1 MKKISLVAFFVSF
14 SLFSQENL
22 KTKHISVYSNG
33 LNYIHKQGEF
43 KTVNKNIS
51 IDYGLNMNPIE
62 GSFMVDAKANSVV
75 KLKAES
81 KDIIKIEEN
90 NKILSIPYLI
100 SNNIGKKASVYID
113 KDTYTGTINSV
124 VQKNKTLK
132 LLYLVTKEDEWVVLP
147 IEDIKRVVFSEKPNE
162 LNKSKDSIKT
172 LKKRLNIV
180 LKKDNPK
187 QILDLYYLHKGIAW
201 VPSYLL
207 ELTNSRT
214 AKLTMKATVVNDL
227 EDIKNTDIELVVGSP
242 VFSQENRNSSLFDF
256 KQRVISNNY
265 SYKSRSVKYELEDDL
280 EEVVI
285 SSYRGKSNK
294 ESTQIDDLYFYKL
307 NNQTIKKGARV
318 NLDIFA
324 VNINYKHIYECKVP
338 VNEEY
343 LRTNLSKNKTSVYH
357 KIEIENKSKQVFAK
371 APAMVLKTVKGEVK
385 TLAQNTLSYT
395 PKNGK
400 STITISKDN
409 NIEVLH
415 KEIIISKTRVK
426 GAKWNFVTIAEGT
439 VYVNSYKDKTVE
451 INIYKK
457 ILGDLTGKGTYTI
470 VSQKQKAYS
479 YNLSSTIKWNI
490 NLASKA
496 KKEFKY
502 SYKIYTER

>member
-1 MKKISLVAFFVSF
+1 M
-14 SLFSQENL
+14 
-22 KTKHISVYSNG
+22 
-33 LNYIHKQGEF
+33 
-43 KTVNKNIS
+43 
-51 IDYGLNMNPIE
+51 
-62 GSFMVDAKANSVV
+62 
-75 KLKAES
+75 
-81 KDIIKIEEN
+81 
-90 NKILSIPYLI
+90 
-100 SNNIGKKASVYID
+100 
-113 KDTYTGTINSV
+113 
-124 VQKNKTLK
+124 
-132 LLYLVTKEDEWVVLP
+132 
-147 IEDIKRVVFSEKPNE
+147 
-162 LNKSKDSIKT
+162 
-172 LKKRLNIV
+172 
-180 LKKDNPK
+180 
-187 QILDLYYLHKGIAW
+187 
-201 VPSYLL
+201 PSYLL